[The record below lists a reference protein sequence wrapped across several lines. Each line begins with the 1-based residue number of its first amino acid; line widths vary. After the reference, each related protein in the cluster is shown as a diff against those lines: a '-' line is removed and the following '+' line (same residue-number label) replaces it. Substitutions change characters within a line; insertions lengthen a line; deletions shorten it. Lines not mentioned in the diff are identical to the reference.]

1 MHFIIR
7 GNYTMITLE
16 VYPEIPVEKQRE
28 RPEFSTC
35 YECHRTFRAKT
46 EDQLCLELC
55 NSCFED
61 LRSLREPIISV
72 HVKPRPRMEPR

>member
-1 MHFIIR
+1 
-7 GNYTMITLE
+7 MITLE
-16 VYPEIPVEKQRE
+16 AHPEIHVEQQRE

-35 YECHRTFRAKT
+35 YECHRTFRAKS
-46 EDQLCLELC
+46 EDQLSLELC

-72 HVKPRPRMEPR
+72 HVKARPRMEAR